1 MTTSS
6 VQAALDTLIEAI
18 RSELREEFL
27 SALGGNGSA
36 PKRGSSKA
44 RRTAASAAPRAKAK
58 ARAKGAKR
66 TPEELEALTNN
77 VLAHIK
83 KNPGLRV
90 EQIAEALGTTTK
102 ELALPIIKLGKALK
116 TQGQRRGTKYTAR

>member
-1 MTTSS
+1 MTTPS

-27 SALGGNGSA
+27 SALGGSGSA
-36 PKRGSSKA
+36 PKRGV
-44 RRTAASAAPRAKAK
+44 RRAKRAAAGVALQPK
-58 ARAKGAKR
+58 AGRAKGAKR
-66 TPEELEALTNN
+66 TPEELEALTKN

-83 KNPGLRV
+83 KNPGQRV

>member
-1 MTTSS
+1 MTTPTI
-6 VQAALDTLIEAI
+6 QAALDALVEAI
-18 RSELREEFL
+18 RSELRMEFL
-27 SALGGNGSA
+27 SALGGTE
-36 PKRGSSKA
+36 PPA
-44 RRTAASAAPRAKAK
+44 RRGEARKPGRVTAPARMK

-66 TPEELEALTNN
+66 TPDELEALTKN

-83 KNPGLRV
+83 RNPGQRV
-90 EQIAEALGTTTK
+90 EQIAAALGTSTK

>member
-1 MTTSS
+1 MTTPS
-6 VQAALDTLIEAI
+6 VQAALDSLIEAI

-27 SALGGNGSA
+27 SALGGSGPA
-36 PKRGSSKA
+36 PKRGGGKV
-44 RRTAASAAPRAKAK
+44 RRSATSAAPRAK

-66 TPEELEALTNN
+66 TPEELEALTSN

-83 KNPGLRV
+83 KNPGQRV
-90 EQIAEALGTTTK
+90 EQIAEALGTSTK

>member
-1 MTTSS
+1 MTTPS

-27 SALGGNGSA
+27 SALGGSGPA
-36 PKRGSSKA
+36 AKRGGGKA
-44 RRTAASAAPRAKAK
+44 RRRPTSAAPRAA

-66 TPEELEALTNN
+66 TPDELEALTNN

-83 KNPGLRV
+83 KNPGQRV

>member
-1 MTTSS
+1 MTTPT
-6 VQAALDTLIEAI
+6 VQAALDTLIDAI

-27 SALGGNGSA
+27 SALGGSA
-36 PKRGSSKA
+36 PAPRRAGRKA
-44 RRTAASAAPRAKAK
+44 ARSGGASAAPRAK

-66 TPEELEALTNN
+66 TPEELEALTKN

-90 EQIAEALGTTTK
+90 EQIAAALGTSTK

>member
-1 MTTSS
+1 MTTTS

-27 SALGGNGSA
+27 SALGGSGSA
-36 PKRGSSKA
+36 PKRGGRGVK
-44 RRTAASAAPRAKAK
+44 RAAAPAAPRAK

-66 TPEELEALTNN
+66 TPEELEALTKN